1 MTRFRLAVLCATLA
15 VFCLLLA
22 PAPVMA
28 KAVYFQPGA
37 SAASVSGQV
46 RGYDTRTHEIS
57 VAAGQHLTVD
67 LKSQNSS
74 LYFNIYAPGNVP
86 GSGAVL
92 YDASRADMPYRASL
106 SRGGTYTVEVYLMR
120 NAARR
125 AEWATYRL
133 DIVRTPPSAAPASRN
148 VSRQRP
154 LVRPGTQ
161 AVTRIAPSVR
171 AAPVS
176 VTRPVPR
183 PYLRQSFTSQRLYP
197 GPVVETPL
205 AGFSSMP
212 PRPRPRSFLTA
223 TRAYAFAAEDLA
235 LPCKPGPG
243 KITQKCAFNLSQMA
257 GSAVIRVVLPDGRL
271 RAFRLSDEGN
281 ASTVGDVAQPLQVVK
296 EEGLVTVIPAPGE
309 RIEVPQTI
317 LRRP

>member
-1 MTRFRLAVLCATLA
+1 
-15 VFCLLLA
+15 
-22 PAPVMA
+22 MA

-57 VAAGQHLTVD
+57 VAAGQRLTVD

-74 LYFNIYAPGNVP
+74 LYFNIYAPGNLP
-86 GSGAVL
+86 GTGSVL
-92 YDASRADMPYRASL
+92 FDASRGDMPYRATL
-106 SRGGTYTVEVYLMR
+106 SRSGTYTVEVYLMR

-133 DIVRTPPSAAPASRN
+133 AIVRTPPSAAPVARH
-148 VSRQRP
+148 VSHQRP
-154 LVRPGTQ
+154 RFRPGAQ
-161 AVTRIAPSVR
+161 VGAQIARPLR

-197 GPVVETPL
+197 GPIVETPVL
-205 AGFSSMP
+205 GFSSMP
-212 PRPRPRSFLTA
+212 PPPRPRSFVTM
-223 TRAYAFAAEDLA
+223 TRPYAVAAENLA

-243 KITQKCAFNLSQMA
+243 KITQKCAFNLSQRA
-257 GSAVIRVVLPDGRL
+257 GSAVVRVVMPDGRL
-271 RAFRLSDEGN
+271 RAFRLSEEGN

-296 EEGLVTVIPAPGE
+296 EDGLVTVIPAPGE
-309 RIEVPQTI
+309 RIEIPQAI